1 MSTSEYKGSDAVST
15 ELVRDDLVVIALEGD
30 VDLTT
35 APAVAARMREGLRL
49 RRHVVVDLT
58 DATFIDSSAIH
69 MLFQARA
76 AAERMG
82 VVAVLQL
89 GGAASAVERAI
100 TIVGLRDVF
109 PCADDREA
117 AIATVRALAPT
128 ALC

>member
-1 MSTSEYKGSDAVST
+1 MST
-15 ELVRDDLVVIALEGD
+15 ELACDDFVVIALEGD

-35 APAVAARMREGLRL
+35 APAVAARIHEGLKL

-58 DATFIDSSAIH
+58 EATFIDSSAIH

-89 GGAASAVERAI
+89 GGAASGVERAI

-117 AIATVRALAPT
+117 AIATARALAPT